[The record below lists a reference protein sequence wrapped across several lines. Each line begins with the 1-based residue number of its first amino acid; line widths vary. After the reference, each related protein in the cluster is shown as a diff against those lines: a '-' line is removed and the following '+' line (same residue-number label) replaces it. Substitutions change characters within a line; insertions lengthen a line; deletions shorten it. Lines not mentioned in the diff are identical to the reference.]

1 MHTQRG
7 NKSKLNQTSVS
18 LQSSPSSIP
27 EESDAA
33 EIREATQPEEEE
45 KEERERVA
53 ALLQRKKLLQELGLV
68 EQLRRL
74 LQGCAEGGAVMED
87 DNVQQSKAQARHKMK
102 VRRVANNS
110 LLGHTYCSRRA
121 QRLCLYL
128 VGSADT
134 DLPKDERTAAAQ

>member
-7 NKSKLNQTSVS
+7 NKGKLNQTSVS

-33 EIREATQPEEEE
+33 EIRAATRLEEEE
-45 KEERERVA
+45 KEEQERVA

-87 DNVQQSKAQARHKMK
+87 DSTQQSKAQARLKMK
-102 VRRVANNS
+102 VRRVANDF
-110 LLGHTYCSRRA
+110 LLGHTDCSKSV
-121 QRLCLYL
+121 C
-128 VGSADT
+128 VCI
-134 DLPKDERTAAAQ
+134 

>member
-1 MHTQRG
+1 M
-7 NKSKLNQTSVS
+7 NQTSVS
-18 LQSSPSSIP
+18 PQSSPSSIP

-33 EIREATQPEEEE
+33 EIREATQLEEEE

-74 LQGCAEGGAVMED
+74 LRGCAEGGAVVED
-87 DNVQQSKAQARHKMK
+87 GNIRQSKAQARHQMK
-102 VRRVANNS
+102 VRRVANNFF
-110 LLGHTYCSRRA
+110 LGHTCCSKRA
-121 QRLCLYL
+121 QRLCLHL

-134 DLPKDERTAAAQ
+134 DLPKDERAAAAQ